1 LAGERMG
8 MALNQLALNQLVSRQ
23 GPVPIWAE

>member
-1 LAGERMG
+1 MG
-8 MALNQLALNQLVSRQ
+8 MALNRLALNQLALNQLDSRQ

>member
-1 LAGERMG
+1 MG
-8 MALNQLALNQLVSRQ
+8 MALNRLALNQLALNQLVSRQ

>member
-1 LAGERMG
+1 MG
-8 MALNQLALNQLVSRQ
+8 MALNQLALNQLALNQLDSRQ